1 MAKTVIIDFGRF
13 DEWKSASGIETDAE
27 ICRTAGLHGAAIK
40 QLRTGYRQLSIKVVA
55 GLYDGYGIKFDP
67 KDPKSIYRYNDNEG

>member
-1 MAKTVIIDFGRF
+1 MTKQVIIDFGRF
-13 DEWKSASGIETDAE
+13 DEWKRASGIETDAE